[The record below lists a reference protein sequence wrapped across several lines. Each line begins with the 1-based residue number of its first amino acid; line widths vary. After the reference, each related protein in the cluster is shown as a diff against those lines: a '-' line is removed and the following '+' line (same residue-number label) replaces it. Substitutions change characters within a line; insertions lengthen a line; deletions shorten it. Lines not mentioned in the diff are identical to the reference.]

1 MNILFLG
8 DNEKILNFLKFR
20 SSNVIQSQ
28 DKINIDFL
36 LDNNIDFVVSYG
48 YRYIISEDVVEF
60 FKNKIINLHISYLP
74 WNRGAS
80 PNLWSIIDNTKKGI
94 TIHYIDKKLDTGDII
109 VQKEL
114 EFDEDISLRESYNTL
129 RNEIEILFMKN
140 WILIVNNKLDIKQ
153 QNLSKGTFNTVKAT
167 NKLMDKLNID
177 SWDISIKEVKNKYKE
192 LKNDNR

>member
-129 RNEIEILFMKN
+129 RNQIEIL
-140 WILIVNNKLDIKQ
+140 L
-153 QNLSKGTFNTVKAT
+153 
-167 NKLMDKLNID
+167 
-177 SWDISIKEVKNKYKE
+177 
-192 LKNDNR
+192 

>member
-36 LDNNIDFVVSYG
+36 LDNNIVFFVSYG

>member
-1 MNILFLG
+1 M
-8 DNEKILNFLKFR
+8 
-20 SSNVIQSQ
+20 
-28 DKINIDFL
+28 
-36 LDNNIDFVVSYG
+36 
-48 YRYIISEDVVEF
+48 
-60 FKNKIINLHISYLP
+60 P

-167 NKLMDKLNID
+167 NKLIDKLNID